1 MNKTIAVFFFL
12 CISLFSFADKAVL
25 SDSLSFKIIEDDPS
39 LAQMDSLWVVEQLS
53 AQQVETDTT
62 ILNKWA
68 YAADSIPAFNDS
80 LIKYRLSKLDEQSP
94 FNLVYN
100 QAVKTQV
107 NVYANTYRNHVS
119 RMLGKANYYFPLFES
134 ILDQYDLP
142 LEFKYLAIV
151 ESALKPHA
159 RSRSA
164 ATGLWQ
170 FMYATGKIYDLKVT
184 SYIDERSDPLQST
197 IAACEY
203 FTFLYKMFNDWELVL
218 AAYNGGPGYVSRA
231 MRKSGAKDYWSVR
244 PYLRRETQNYVPKF
258 IAVNYIMNYAS
269 EHNIYPTPYEFTM
282 AETDTISLSQS
293 MTFEVLSKT
302 LNVEIDVLKELNP
315 IYKRNLIPVTKNS
328 SVSIRLP
335 HKAASTFINNAD
347 SIYAYSESLQE
358 KYVAMDAPIVHRVR
372 KGEYLG
378 KIADQYHTTIGRIK
392 NWNNL
397 SSSNLRIGQ
406 KLVIYVNPDAAP
418 KTTKSKAVV
427 NSKGETIYTVQS
439 GDTLWDIARKYSGVS
454 VSQLEQLNNI
464 TYRDLKPG
472 LTLKIPKTG

>member
-1 MNKTIAVFFFL
+1 MNKSILFLLFCSTLLSSHLLSGSVSDTI
-12 CISLFSFADKAVL
+12 SFNL
-25 SDSLSFKIIEDDPS
+25 QEEDPK
-39 LAQMDSLWVVEQLS
+39 LAQMDSLWSLEQLS
-53 AQQVETDTT
+53 AQQLETDTNK
-62 ILNKWA
+62 LNRWD
-68 YAADSIPAFNDS
+68 YTSDSIPFFSDS
-80 LIKYRLSKLDEQSP
+80 LIQIRLSKLNEQTP
-94 FNLVYN
+94 FELVYN
-100 QAVKTQV
+100 QAVKTQI
-107 NVYANTYRNHVS
+107 NIYANTYRNHVS

-134 ILDQYDLP
+134 KLDEYDLP

-170 FMYATGKIYDLKVT
+170 FMYATGKIYDLKVS

-197 IAACEY
+197 VAACEY
-203 FTFLYKMFNDWELVL
+203 FTFLYKMFKDWELVL

-231 MRKSGAKDYWSVR
+231 MRKSGANDYWSLR
-244 PYLRRETQNYVPKF
+244 PYLRKETQNYVPKF

-269 EHNIYPTPYEFTM
+269 EHNIYPTPYKFTM
-282 AETDTISLSQS
+282 AETDTISIYQS
-293 MTFEVLSKT
+293 MTFEVLSNT
-302 LNVEIDVLKELNP
+302 LGVDIDIIKELNP
-315 IYKRNLIPVTKNS
+315 IYKRNLIPVSKNGTA
-328 SVSIRLP
+328 SIRLP
-335 HKAASTFINNAD
+335 YKAAATFVNNSD

-358 KYVAMDAPIVHRVR
+358 KYVAIDAPIVHRVK

-378 KIADQYHTTIGRIK
+378 RIANQYHTTIGRIK

-397 SSSNLRIGQ
+397 SSNNLRIGQ
-406 KLVIYVNPDAAP
+406 KLVIYVNPDSAP
-418 KTTKSKAVV
+418 NSSQTTTKR
-427 NSKGETIYTVQS
+427 NSKGETIYTVKS

-454 VSQLEQLNNI
+454 VAQIEQLNNI

>member
-1 MNKTIAVFFFL
+1 MNKPILFL
-12 CISLFSFADKAVL
+12 LFCSTLLFPYLLSASTSDTLNFSLQE
-25 SDSLSFKIIEDDPS
+25 EDPK
-39 LAQMDSLWVVEQLS
+39 LAQMDSLWSLEQLT
-53 AQQVETDTT
+53 AQQVETDTNK
-62 ILNKWA
+62 LNHWD
-68 YAADSIPAFNDS
+68 YASDSIPFFSDS
-80 LIKYRLSKLDEQSP
+80 LIQIRLSNLNEQTP
-94 FNLVYN
+94 FELVYN
-100 QAVKTQV
+100 QAVKTQI
-107 NVYANTYRNHVS
+107 NIYANSYRNHVS

-134 ILDQYDLP
+134 KLDKFDLP

-203 FTFLYKMFNDWELVL
+203 FTFLYKIFNDWELVL

-231 MRKSGAKDYWSVR
+231 IRKSGAKDYWSVR
-244 PYLRRETQNYVPKF
+244 PYLRKETQNYVPKF

-269 EHNIYPTPYEFTM
+269 EHNIYPTPYKFTM
-282 AETDTISLSQS
+282 AETDTVSINQS
-293 MTFEVLSKT
+293 MTFEVLSET
-302 LNVEIDVLKELNP
+302 LGVDIDIIKELNP
-315 IYKRNLIPVTKNS
+315 IYKRNLIPVSKKGTA
-328 SVSIRLP
+328 SIRLP
-335 HKAASTFINNAD
+335 YKAVATFVNNSD

-358 KYVAMDAPIVHRVR
+358 KYVAMDAPIVHRVK

-378 KIADQYHTTIGRIK
+378 RIAQQYHTTIGRIK

-397 SSSNLRIGQ
+397 SSNNLRIGQ
-406 KLVIYVNPDAAP
+406 KLVIYVNPDSAP
-418 KTTKSKAVV
+418 NSSQTTTKR
-427 NSKGETIYTVQS
+427 NSKGETIYTVKS

-454 VSQLEQLNNI
+454 VAQIEQLNNI

>member
-1 MNKTIAVFFFL
+1 MNKPILFL
-12 CISLFSFADKAVL
+12 LFCSAFIFPHLLSASASDTLNFSLQE
-25 SDSLSFKIIEDDPS
+25 EDPK
-39 LAQMDSLWVVEQLS
+39 LAQMDSLWSLEQLI
-53 AQQVETDTT
+53 AQQIETDTNK
-62 ILNKWA
+62 LNYWD
-68 YAADSIPAFNDS
+68 YTSDSIPFFSDS
-80 LIKYRLSKLDEQSP
+80 LIQLRLSKLNEQTP
-94 FNLVYN
+94 FELVYN
-100 QAVKTQV
+100 QAVKTQI
-107 NVYANTYRNHVS
+107 NIYANTYRNHVS

-134 ILDQYDLP
+134 KLDEYDLP

-244 PYLRRETQNYVPKF
+244 PYLRKETQNYVPKF

-269 EHNIYPTPYEFTM
+269 EHNIYPTPYKFTL
-282 AETDTISLSQS
+282 AETDTVSINQS

-302 LNVEIDVLKELNP
+302 LNVDIDVLKELNP
-315 IYKRNLIPVTKNS
+315 IYKRNLIPVSKNGTA
-328 SVSIRLP
+328 SVRLP
-335 HKAASTFINNAD
+335 YKAVATFINNSD

-358 KYVAMDAPIVHRVR
+358 KYVAMDAPIVHRVK

-378 KIADQYHTTIGRIK
+378 RIANQYHTTIGRIK

-397 SSSNLRIGQ
+397 SSNNLRIGQ
-406 KLVIYVNPDAAP
+406 KLVIYVNPDSAP
-418 KTTKSKAVV
+418 NSSQTTTKR
-427 NSKGETIYTVQS
+427 NSKGETIYTVKS

-454 VSQLEQLNNI
+454 VTQIEQLNNI

-472 LTLKIPKTG
+472 LTLKIPNTG